1 MIKVKINTTTS
12 STTITVLSMPLPNYI
27 KIISVEFGDER
38 LDIIGADV
46 GRGIHI
52 TGDNAQDEVGLAAC
66 IDERAAGL
74 YGRRGVE
81 DKGET

>member
-52 TGDNAQDEVGLAAC
+52 TGDNA
-66 IDERAAGL
+66 
-74 YGRRGVE
+74 
-81 DKGET
+81 